1 MSKWE
6 EEKVNLEQLFTSGK
20 SYEEIGRIYGCTGA
34 NIKKVL
40 KSLGFELP
48 QRRKINES
56 EVFTGRNKEQTEC
69 PNCGEMFTAR
79 SNGRRGLVETCS
91 QTCAAELRAKRS
103 YESYKLDNSIAYG
116 QKNMQSYKKWF
127 IEEQDHK
134 CSICGMLDVW
144 NNKPIMFILDHI
156 DGNAD
161 NNQRENLRLVCP
173 NCDSQLD
180 TFKSK
185 NKNSARSKYRQTLK
199 VEDCQ

>member
-20 SYEEIGRIYGCTGA
+20 SYEEIGRIYECTGA

-56 EVFTGRNKEQTEC
+56 EVFTGRSKEQTEC

-91 QTCAAELRAKRS
+91 QPCAAELKSKRN
-103 YESYKLDNSIAYG
+103 YQEYLKDNSIADG
-116 QKNMQSYKKWF
+116 RRNMQSFKKF
-127 IEEQDHK
+127 FLEEQKHK
-134 CSICGMLDVW
+134 CSICG
-144 NNKPIMFILDHI
+144 I
-156 DGNAD
+156 
-161 NNQRENLRLVCP
+161 E
-173 NCDSQLD
+173 D
-180 TFKSK
+180 T
-185 NKNSARSKYRQTLK
+185 
-199 VEDCQ
+199 